1 MQKREKI
8 RKLNKKCANE
18 AKYAKNKQIT
28 QNLGKLRKFYTQ
40 IFTRICTPK
49 APVVNSSVRKAD
61 FGATGNEICSHDCVC

>member
-28 QNLGKLRKFYTQ
+28 QNLGKLRKIWANYAN
-40 IFTRICTPK
+40 FTHKFLHAFVHPK
-49 APVVNSSVRKAD
+49 PQW
-61 FGATGNEICSHDCVC
+61 